1 MPGLIKNFLSKIYF
15 VSILLACAVFNG
27 AIFSNAAFATDVV
40 SMIEPC
46 FSCHGKDGV
55 SSEAEVPSIAGY
67 SEDYFSY
74 SLDMYLKQERPC
86 IEAEYHS
93 GSKKGQKTN
102 MCQIVKDL
110 GEDDIDLMAE
120 YFSKQRFILAKQAFD
135 TELAKYGK
143 EIHKDKC
150 DECHSD
156 NGSSPS
162 DNAGILGGQK
172 MDYLR
177 EQIMFVKEGKRFT
190 SKKMKLRLENLD
202 RNDIEAVVHY
212 YGSIQ

>member
-1 MPGLIKNFLSKIYF
+1 MTDLIKYFLSKILL
-15 VSILLACAVFNG
+15 VSILLAFSYFNG
-27 AIFSNAAFATDVV
+27 VIFSNTAFAADMANMV
-40 SMIEPC
+40 EPC
-46 FSCHGKDGV
+46 SSCHGIGGV

-93 GSKKGQKTN
+93 GSMKGKKTN
-102 MCQIVKDL
+102 MCEIVKNIS
-110 GEDDIDLMAE
+110 EEDIDLMAI
-120 YFSKQRFILAKQAFD
+120 YYARQKFVRAKQTYDTDLAKQG
-135 TELAKYGK
+135 E
-143 EIHKDKC
+143 EIHKEKC
-150 DECHSD
+150 DECHSES
-156 NGSSPS
+156 GSSPS

-177 EQIMFVKEGKRFT
+177 EQIKFVKEGKRFT

-202 RNDIEAVVHY
+202 GRDIEAITHY